1 MSASRLGSPKAS
13 VDARTTDPVNSG
25 LSAGPDAILQELL
38 NRHPVARVSAISPD
52 GNSRLVPDSI
62 ALGPRQT
69 RVSSPGLAG
78 YVPEDRP
85 GILAAFE
92 RALTLG
98 VGHAFARAL
107 SAPAVSL
114 TVYLVNLSVTH
125 DVLISISVASE
136 SEAPT
141 ERMSPLPVVPPRV
154 ARIKKSDTA
163 AIMEIDEATSTILGW
178 TADEVIGRRTV
189 EFIHPDDQPLAIE
202 NWLHLRANPSVVV
215 RARLRHQAHDGTWI
229 WFETSQVNCLDTPEA
244 CVIAEMVDIS
254 TEMAAQQALE
264 AREQLLHQLTQ
275 ALPLGVFQIDALSS
289 LIYTNDRL
297 FDVIGQASAATTTE
311 LFGGVVAEQRE
322 SLQEA
327 MRAVLS
333 GTAERTLD
341 VQLTDEAGLDQR
353 TCQISLRPLV
363 NATGQVV
370 GAVGCVA
377 DITESAMLRRELEKR
392 ATLDSLTGCH
402 NRSAV
407 MARLEQVLAD
417 STTARTGTGAVFVD
431 LDLFKT
437 VNDQLGHAAGNDLLV
452 HVAQKL
458 QSIAGPLATVG
469 RIGGDEFLIVVPDL
483 ASAAECARLGE
494 RIAAELR
501 QNVMLGGRLVACSAS
516 VGVAWTRDDA
526 AEAEHLVAQADA
538 DMYASKRARKRRLA
552 ASRHLP
558 TPRGSRSIH

>member
-1 MSASRLGSPKAS
+1 MPKAS
-13 VDARTTDPVNSG
+13 VDARKTDPVTSG
-25 LSAGPDAILQELL
+25 PSAEPNAVLQDLL
-38 NRHPVARVSAISPD
+38 NRNPVARVSAISPD
-52 GNSRLVPDSI
+52 GNSRPVPDSI
-62 ALGPRQT
+62 TLGTGQT
-69 RVSSPGLAG
+69 RVTSPGLAG

-92 RALTLG
+92 RALNLG
-98 VGHAFARAL
+98 AGHAFARAL
-107 SAPAVSL
+107 STPDVSL
-114 TVYLVNLSVTH
+114 TLYLVNLTVTH
-125 DVLISISVASE
+125 DVLISISVVSE

-141 ERMSPLPVVPPRV
+141 ERLSQLPVVPPRV

-163 AIMEIDEATSTILGW
+163 AIIEIDEATSTILGW
-178 TADEVIGRRTV
+178 TAEDVIGRRTL

-215 RARLRHQAHDGTWI
+215 RARMRHQAHDGTWI
-229 WFETSQVNCLDTPEA
+229 WFETSQVNCLDTAEA

-275 ALPLGVFQIDALSS
+275 ALPLGVFQIDALSN

-297 FDVIGQASAATTTE
+297 FDVIGQASAATSTE
-311 LFGGVVAEQRE
+311 LFDGVAEEQQA
-322 SLQEA
+322 SVQEA
-327 MRAVLS
+327 MHAVLS
-333 GTAERTLD
+333 GAAERTFD
-341 VQLTDEAGLDQR
+341 VQLMNSAARDQR

-363 NATGQVV
+363 DAAGQVV

-407 MARLEQVLAD
+407 MARLEHVLAD
-417 STTARTGTGAVFVD
+417 STRTRTGTGTGTVFVD

-437 VNDQLGHAAGNDLLV
+437 VNDQLGHAAGNELLI
-452 HVAQKL
+452 HVGHKL
-458 QSIAGPLATVG
+458 RSIAGPLATVG

-483 ASAAECARLGE
+483 ASAADCVRLGE

-501 QNVMLGGRLVACSAS
+501 ENVILAGGLVACSAS
-516 VGVAWTRDDA
+516 VGVAWSRDGA
-526 AEAEHLVAQADA
+526 CEAEQLVAQADA

>member
-1 MSASRLGSPKAS
+1 VWWQSSGKACRKRC
-13 VDARTTDPVNSG
+13 A
-25 LSAGPDAILQELL
+25 
-38 NRHPVARVSAISPD
+38 
-52 GNSRLVPDSI
+52 
-62 ALGPRQT
+62 
-69 RVSSPGLAG
+69 
-78 YVPEDRP
+78 
-85 GILAAFE
+85 
-92 RALTLG
+92 
-98 VGHAFARAL
+98 
-107 SAPAVSL
+107 
-114 TVYLVNLSVTH
+114 
-125 DVLISISVASE
+125 
-136 SEAPT
+136 
-141 ERMSPLPVVPPRV
+141 
-154 ARIKKSDTA
+154 
-163 AIMEIDEATSTILGW
+163 
-178 TADEVIGRRTV
+178 
-189 EFIHPDDQPLAIE
+189 
-202 NWLHLRANPSVVV
+202 
-215 RARLRHQAHDGTWI
+215 
-229 WFETSQVNCLDTPEA
+229 
-244 CVIAEMVDIS
+244 
-254 TEMAAQQALE
+254 
-264 AREQLLHQLTQ
+264 
-275 ALPLGVFQIDALSS
+275 
-289 LIYTNDRL
+289 
-297 FDVIGQASAATTTE
+297 
-311 LFGGVVAEQRE
+311 
-322 SLQEA
+322 
-327 MRAVLS
+327 
-333 GTAERTLD
+333 
-341 VQLTDEAGLDQR
+341 QLTDEAGLDQR

-483 ASAAECARLGE
+483 ASAAECAGLGE

-526 AEAEHLVAQADA
+526 GEAEQLVAQADA

-558 TPRGSRSIH
+558 TPRGSRSLH